1 MGKRQIEQAKN
12 IEALQQNLKIHQ
24 VARANAQEI

>member
-1 MGKRQIEQAKN
+1 MGNRQMEQANN
-12 IEALQQNLKIHQ
+12 IEALQQNLKIPQ